1 MRRLVWMVFLAGCTC
16 GAPTVAPPST
26 TSPTPTPEATPT
38 PAPEVREAT
47 APEPAAP
54 TAVQAI
60 GWRRRMQEARRLA
73 HAGQGVEAFAIFT
86 ALIHERPSA
95 RGLRCEAG
103 FVAFRAALLDDAERE
118 ITRALDGWPTPPPA
132 RERGP
137 LAMCLYNRGLI
148 AEARHDAATAGDVFR
163 RSLALRPNATVQ
175 AHLDALGASGAS
187 GASVVSVA
195 EPRDEEDEDEDD
207 PYADGVFTFDEWLAE
222 QREEGLI
229 REDDALETTPLEESS
244 TSTYR
249 FRIVETVSPSRDDE
263 PEFFEQ
269 RLVMT
274 TPTDTVELT
283 SVGFERYFSWY
294 DDHASIENVRL
305 VEGPPELGAIV
316 AAVTGSWGRHDA
328 PEGSRSGVEET
339 GGDNTLFLCAE
350 RREWLCAEVALAS
363 TETSTCNLC
372 DAGDGTDEEEEAS
385 DAEPYIPYV
394 RGYALTWEVD
404 GADLVLGLNPNVEI
418 TDPEPSPRIGRVPLA
433 TLFPEPR

>member
-1 MRRLVWMVFLAGCTC
+1 MRRLLSMVFLAGCTC
-16 GAPTVAPPST
+16 GAPAVAPPSVT
-26 TSPTPTPEATPT
+26 PPTPIAEATPT
-38 PAPEVREAT
+38 PAPEVHEAT

-73 HAGQGVEAFAIFT
+73 HAGQGVEAFAIF
-86 ALIHERPSA
+86 AELIHERPSA

-132 RERGP
+132 RERVP

-148 AEARHDAATAGDVFR
+148 AEARHDAATAGDAFR

-175 AHLDALGASGAS
+175 AHLDALGASA
-187 GASVVSVA
+187 ASVASVA
-195 EPRDEEDEDEDD
+195 EEEHEEEEDEDEDD

-222 QREEGLI
+222 QREEGVI
-229 REDDALETTPLEESS
+229 GEGDALETTVLEEAS

-249 FRIVETVSPSRDDE
+249 FRIVETVSPAADDE
-263 PEFFEQ
+263 PESVEQ

-274 TPTDTVELT
+274 TPTDTLELT

-305 VEGPPELGAIV
+305 VDGPPELGTIV
-316 AAVTGSWGRHDA
+316 AVVTRSWGRQDG
-328 PEGSRSGVEET
+328 PEGSRTGVEET
-339 GGDNTLFLCAE
+339 GSDDTLVLFAE
-350 RREWLCAEVALAS
+350 RREWALATVALAS
-363 TETSTCNLC
+363 AATSSCDLC
-372 DAGDGTDEEEEAS
+372 DGEYERTHEEEE
-385 DAEPYIPYV
+385 EPYVPYV

-404 GADLVLGLNPNVEI
+404 GADLVLGLDPDVEI
-418 TDPEPSPRIGRVPLA
+418 TVPEPSPRLGRVPLA